1 MRDYG
6 RVFSTF
12 WTSEDTR
19 ALTDDARLLALYLLT
34 GPHGTIAGVFRLP
47 DGYVIEDVRW
57 PSERVEQGF
66 IELLRNGFANRCG
79 TTNWVWI
86 NKFLTW
92 NRPENPNQWTAAR
105 KIALQVPAQ
114 CAWKA
119 EFSREFAR
127 AAGDP
132 PPLKKN
138 RSVSVSKRSPSGSG
152 SGSGSVSGTATG
164 ADGDARGTA
173 RAARSPATRLPG
185 NFELTPER
193 RALAV
198 TEHLD
203 PERTFAKF
211 TNYWKSASGSK
222 ARKLDWEATWANW
235 CMTETARHTGN
246 GSAKPKR
253 RAKSV
258 AQLEAEEAASAQH

>member
-19 ALTDDARLLALYLLT
+19 ALSDDGKILALYLLT

-57 PSERVEQGF
+57 EVPRVRQGF
-66 IELLRNGFANRCG
+66 AELFRNRFANRCE
-79 TTNWVWI
+79 TTHWVWI

-105 KIALQVPAQ
+105 KIADQVPAH

-119 EFSREFAR
+119 EFTRVFAR

-138 RSVSVSKRSPSGSG
+138 RSGTLSKRSPSGSG
-152 SGSGSVSGTATG
+152 AVTVSGTAPG
-164 ADGDARGTA
+164 AEGDARGAA
-173 RAARSPATRLPG
+173 RATRSPATHLPG
-185 NFELTPER
+185 DFELTPER

-211 TNYWKSASGSK
+211 KNYWNAAAGAK
-222 ARKLDWEATWANW
+222 ARKRDWDAAWANW
-235 CMTETARHTGN
+235 CLTEHDRSAGN
-246 GSAKPKR
+246 GSGKPPR

-258 AQLEAEEAASAQH
+258 AELEAEELANAQH